1 MDSPLNLAHLQGRKA
16 EKFLAGGKYD
26 DAIACHKKAAEHL
39 EEATKLTDTDQALL
53 SLRLQR
59 DSHVTQQRI
68 VQEKWSRAR
77 RETRLRAELQ
87 RRQQKVV
94 GKKGA
99 SASPD
104 ETVSACETKL
114 PKQDTTEVVPHDG
127 EQAQLMKPGNFFDRE
142 PDTLIYLLKGGEG
155 GLQAPVSGTKTSKT
169 PSVLLE
175 EQEGRIAELLRMLR
189 LVLAKN
195 EHLHKENQQ
204 LKAENAHLRKSC
216 LVRPSSRVSDGQ
228 ANISSFTSAFG
239 VGCSRY
245 LDPDT
250 HFVDGHEVWALT
262 DSPGE
267 AGVSWQQLPT
277 VGHLSALK
285 HPVVS
290 FDQQDGIPPLTDLP
304 ELGDLP
310 PLELPAERFD
320 LQGLGMTEAECVVH
334 EDEKNEA

>member
-39 EEATKLTDTDQALL
+39 EEATRLTDTDQALL

-59 DSHVTQQRI
+59 ESHVTQQRI
-68 VQEKWSRAR
+68 VQEKWCRAR

-87 RRQQKVV
+87 RRQQKVA
-94 GKKGA
+94 GKEGGA
-99 SASPD
+99 ASLDESESAR
-104 ETVSACETKL
+104 EAKL
-114 PKQDTTEVVPHDG
+114 PKQGTTGVVPR
-127 EQAQLMKPGNFFDRE
+127 EQAQRITPGNLFDRE
-142 PDTLIYLLKGGEG
+142 PDTLIYLLNGGEG
-155 GLQAPVSGTKTSKT
+155 ALQTPVSGTKTSKT

-189 LVLAKN
+189 QVLAKN
-195 EHLHKENQQ
+195 EHLQKENQQ
-204 LKAENAHLRKSC
+204 LKAENAHLRKIC
-216 LVRPSSRVSDGQ
+216 LVRPQSRASDGQ

-239 VGCSRY
+239 GGCGRY

-250 HFVDGHEVWALT
+250 HFIDGHEVWTLT
-262 DSPGE
+262 DSSSE
-267 AGVSWQQLPT
+267 AGGSWQQLPA
-277 VGHLSALK
+277 VGHVSALK

-290 FDQQDGIPPLTDLP
+290 FDQQNGLSPLTDLP

-320 LQGLGMTEAECVVH
+320 LQGLGMTEAECGVH
-334 EDEKNEA
+334 EDEKTEA